1 MISVEQLSVR
11 VGHFALANVSF
22 TVPTGQHAFLM
33 GKTGAGKTTLLEALC
48 GLRPITS
55 GRVWLMGQDVTRL
68 PPAARGIGLVPQDG
82 ALFPHLTV
90 RQHLAFALTL
100 RKWSPAAVEQRVQEL
115 ADWLQL
121 AALLSRKPA
130 GLSGGEAQRV
140 ALGRALSFRPDVLCL
155 DEPLSA
161 LDEETRAEV
170 CGVLQSVRAHTG
182 VTILHVT
189 HSLADARKLAD
200 CVLLLQAGRIAQ
212 RAAMAPAPEGE
223 AGERDA

>member
-22 TVPTGQHAFLM
+22 SVPTGQHGFLM
-33 GKTGAGKTTLLEALC
+33 GKTGTGKTTLLEALC
-48 GLRPITS
+48 GLRPITGGKVS
-55 GRVWLMGQDVTRL
+55 LMGREVTHL

-90 RQHLAFALTL
+90 REHLAFALAL
-100 RKWSPAAVEQRVQEL
+100 RKWAPAAVEQRVQEL
-115 ADWLQL
+115 AEWLQL
-121 AALLSRKPA
+121 GKLLSRKPA

-161 LDEETRAEV
+161 LDEETRAEM

-200 CVLLLQAGRIAQ
+200 CVLLLKDGQVVR
-212 RAAMAPAPEGE
+212 RE
-223 AGERDA
+223 A

>member
-1 MISVEQLSVR
+1 MIFVEQLSVR

-22 TVPTGQHAFLM
+22 SVPTGQHAFLM
-33 GKTGAGKTTLLEALC
+33 GKTGTGKTTLLEALC
-48 GLRPITS
+48 GLRPIT
-55 GRVWLMGQDVTRL
+55 GGKVWLMGREVTRL

-90 RQHLAFALTL
+90 REHLAFALAL
-100 RKWSPAAVEQRVQEL
+100 RKWAPASVEQRVQEL
-115 ADWLQL
+115 AEWLQL
-121 AALLSRKPA
+121 GKLLCRKPA

-161 LDEETRAEV
+161 LDEETRAEM
-170 CGVLQSVRAHTG
+170 CEVLQSVRAHTG

-200 CVLLLQAGRIAQ
+200 CVLVLKEGRVV
-212 RAAMAPAPEGE
+212 RRET
-223 AGERDA
+223 